1 MADRDQSWT
10 ILSIMWYPP
19 RPLFGV
25 AFTVWAT
32 HFQIYDPNVERYEV
46 PIPLNL
52 QPKPLDD
59 PLYEVT
65 LVADVGAPFSVRVAR
80 KSTGTI
86 LWVVRL
92 ILNRAK

>member
-1 MADRDQSWT
+1 
-10 ILSIMWYPP
+10 
-19 RPLFGV
+19 
-25 AFTVWAT
+25 
-32 HFQIYDPNVERYEV
+32 VERYEV

-52 QPKPLDD
+52 QPKQLDD

-86 LWVVRL
+86 L
-92 ILNRAK
+92 